1 MRYIQT
7 NATGVIPI
15 GPFVSSVDGVTPI
28 SNLVA
33 SSLNGVLIVGGTTTA
48 YYPNIFTYDTGGQY
62 YASTPTGLTTL
73 GPARIN
79 FSNPSLFAPVWDDL
93 SVLSPDVYASLFGTS
108 SLIPIPPTD
117 PWLTSL
123 PGSYTGSQ
131 AGNVLGNQA
140 SLPIQGT
147 VHAGATTTSFTLSI
161 TSGNSPVT
169 SQSINNRGCLF
180 KSGALLGAYPDILS
194 SIVQSANVVTITVS
208 ALPAVPALN
217 DVVQII

>member
-1 MRYIQT
+1 M
-7 NATGVIPI
+7 IPV
-15 GPFVSSVDGVTPI
+15 GPFVSPSDGVSPV

-33 SSLNGVLIVGGTTTA
+33 SSLNGVLIVGGTTTT
-48 YYPNIFTYDTGGQY
+48 YYPTTFTYNTGGQY
-62 YASTPTGLTTL
+62 TASTPTGLTVL

-79 FSNPSLFAPVWDDL
+79 FSNPSLFAPVWEDL
-93 SVLSPDVYASLFGTS
+93 SVLSPAVYASLFGTS
-108 SLIPIPPTD
+108 SLVPITPDD

-161 TSGNSPVT
+161 TSGNSPTT
-169 SQSINNRGCLF
+169 SQSVNNRGCLF

-194 SIVQSANVVTITVS
+194 SIVVSSNVVTINVC

>member
-1 MRYIQT
+1 M
-7 NATGVIPI
+7 IPV
-15 GPFVSSVDGVTPI
+15 GPFVSPIDGVSPI
-28 SNLVA
+28 VNLLA
-33 SSLNGVLIVGGTTTA
+33 SSLNGILTISGVTSSYFPVT
-48 YYPNIFTYDTGGQY
+48 FTYDTNGQY
-62 YASTPTGLTTL
+62 LASPPSGLTSP
-73 GPARIN
+73 GPARIS

-93 SVLSPDVYASLFGTS
+93 SVLSPAVYASLFGTS
-108 SLIPIPPTD
+108 SLIPIAPTD

-147 VHAGATTTSFTLSI
+147 VHFGATNTSFTLSI

-169 SQSINNRGCLF
+169 SETVNNRGCLF

-194 SIVQSANVVTITVS
+194 SIVLSANVVVINVS

-217 DVVQII
+217 DIVQII